1 MQYGSGD
8 ADDYI
13 GIRLDYQTYH
23 ALNWTIVADENGT
36 TFTSR
41 ETLPICAAGGLT
53 TPMGSSGSATA
64 AASSPA
70 AAERQSLQ
78 RQYLDAQRAAS
89 RIATDAG
96 AGGTVVAPASQF
108 EQIGRIA
115 DADGAGPAD
124 VIAPNPLTTRGDGAD
139 DPRGSAYGKAI

>member
-53 TPMGSSGSATA
+53 TPMGSSGSRHGGGIVASRRRAPEPATA
-64 AASSPA
+64 VP
-70 AAERQSLQ
+70 
-78 RQYLDAQRAAS
+78 
-89 RIATDAG
+89 
-96 AGGTVVAPASQF
+96 
-108 EQIGRIA
+108 
-115 DADGAGPAD
+115 
-124 VIAPNPLTTRGDGAD
+124 
-139 DPRGSAYGKAI
+139 